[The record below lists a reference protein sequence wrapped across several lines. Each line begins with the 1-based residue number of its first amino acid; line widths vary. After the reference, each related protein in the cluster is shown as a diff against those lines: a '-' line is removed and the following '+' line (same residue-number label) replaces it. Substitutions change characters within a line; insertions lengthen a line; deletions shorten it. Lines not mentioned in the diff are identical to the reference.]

1 MATVDTITG
10 STPPL
15 TQVRQRANVQQNEAQ
30 EQDKQAVQET
40 QKQDQQRPVVN
51 LQGQTIGAN
60 VNTTA

>member
-10 STPPL
+10 NTPPL
-15 TQVRQRANVQQNEAQ
+15 TQVRQRANVQQTEAQ

-40 QKQDQQRPVVN
+40 QKQDQRPVVN
-51 LQGQTIGAN
+51 LQGQTIGGN